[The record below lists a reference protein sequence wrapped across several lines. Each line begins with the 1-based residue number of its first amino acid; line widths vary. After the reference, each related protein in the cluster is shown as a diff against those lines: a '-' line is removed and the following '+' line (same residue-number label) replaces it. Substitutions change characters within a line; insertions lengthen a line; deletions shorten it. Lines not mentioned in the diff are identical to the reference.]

1 MKPPMQ
7 PPGARRRNRWLLIL
21 TVVVVAAVAAWSLHG
36 VSIEPTAVSL
46 AQEAKLAAAG
56 AAGSKK
62 QINLLYTVNNLGYTT
77 TCG

>member
-1 MKPPMQ
+1 MQ
-7 PPGARRRNRWLLIL
+7 PPGSRRPNRWLLIL

-46 AQEAKLAAAG
+46 AQEAKLAAAD
-56 AAGSKK
+56 APGSKK
-62 QINLLYTVNNLGYTT
+62 QVNLLYTVNNLGYTT